1 MNDKEEIL
9 GVYSRYC
16 RLFITDNEMINKYFK
31 EIITQQRNE
40 SSGNGIEYFG
50 SVIEISK
57 DFFNQQITT
66 PNPSIA
72 FTEFLR
78 NTFIASNLN
87 ICNSTNRNCFTH
99 LWSLK
104 NNDIEIRYLNLSFQ
118 DLTLNEIILINQKCK
133 LISVKFTKVNIF
145 ESDYN
150 GSFCAIEDVI
160 ACFSTLKYLE
170 LNCETLVYTE
180 ATATKLTNL
189 PENTK
194 FSRFAIFWV
203 TNGFDLNAF
212 CIFLKVIF
220 FRPK

>member
-1 MNDKEEIL
+1 MNEIPICYGL
-9 GVYSRYC
+9 R
-16 RLFITDNEMINKYFK
+16 IK
-31 EIITQQRNE
+31 E

-50 SVIEISK
+50 SVNEISK
-57 DFFNQQITT
+57 DFFNQQITI

-72 FTEFLR
+72 FAEFLR
-78 NTFIASNLN
+78 NTIIASNLD

-145 ESDYN
+145 ESDCN

-170 LNCETLVYTE
+170 L
-180 ATATKLTNL
+180 K
-189 PENTK
+189 
-194 FSRFAIFWV
+194 
-203 TNGFDLNAF
+203 
-212 CIFLKVIF
+212 
-220 FRPK
+220 